1 MMKKY
6 LMLMPMFIVVL
17 IASCVKSDSDVVV
30 PNCTPALL
38 PEQIRS
44 VNVVDPKNTAT
55 NSPVVAVFK
64 LSQILQSYQGTQCE
78 NRIPNCTVNLLV
90 KNTTSKKIQFDYTV
104 NYLCGTNTW
113 EYQGYSIIEP
123 NGVDNVGIISRNCG
137 WITGGN
143 VVISMGNIFY
153 P

>member
-6 LMLMPMFIVVL
+6 LTLMPLFIL
-17 IASCVKSDSDVVV
+17 FLMASCVKSESDVVGPSCK
-30 PNCTPALL
+30 PNLL

-44 VNVVDPKNTAT
+44 VSIVDPKNTAT
-55 NSPVVAVFK
+55 NSPTIALFRF
-64 LSQILQSYQGTQCE
+64 SQLLQSYQGTQCE
-78 NRIPNCTVNLLV
+78 NRIPNCTVNLIV

-104 NYLCGTNTW
+104 NYVCGINTW

-123 NGVDNVGIISRNCG
+123 NGVDSVGNISRNCG
-137 WITGGN
+137 WITAGT
-143 VVISMGNIFY
+143 VVISTGNIYY

>member
-1 MMKKY
+1 
-6 LMLMPMFIVVL
+6 MPMFIAVFL
-17 IASCVKSDSDVVV
+17 ASCVKSDSDVVV

-44 VNVVDPKNTAT
+44 VNLVDPKNTAT

-78 NRIPNCTVNLLV
+78 NRIPNCSVNLLV

-137 WITGGN
+137 WIIGGN